1 MVAMTP
7 ADALILILGPAG
19 AGKRTLLAR
28 LIDPSR
34 PAAAGSSTLKLNN
47 KYYSADVTIQT
58 CTLDTVQQ
66 RQLDAAEGVV
76 LVFDAT
82 QQASFAAV
90 QDWAEQIHPAAAE
103 VRLCIAAKVR
113 HLCQKGLCSSS

>member
-1 MVAMTP
+1 MTP

-19 AGKRTLLAR
+19 AGKQTLLTR
-28 LIDPSR
+28 LIHPSR

-47 KYYSADVTIQT
+47 KYYSADVTIQA
-58 CTLDTVQQ
+58 CTLDIAQQ

-90 QDWAEQIHPAAAE
+90 QGWAEQNDPAAAE
-103 VRLCIAAKVR
+103 VRLCVATKVH
-113 HLCQKGLCSSS
+113 HLCWCQESL